1 MFGLS
6 KLMAAFSKLAS
17 HANALAATLAEI
29 NDGLRS
35 TLHLD
40 APARKVLASPEEGN
54 GKVARKAKEVIS

>member
-1 MFGLS
+1 MFGIP
-6 KLMAAFSKLAS
+6 KLIAACGKLAS

-40 APARKVLASPEEGN
+40 GKPTRKVLAGPEDGN
-54 GKVARKAKEVIS
+54 GKAKRKEVAPS